1 MLILLKWKR
10 FIKVSVLILSF
21 MSMERYVLIAAPL
34 KGHRTMTPQTA
45 STSVIIIWIIGI
57 TLALAPGSFSPFLF
71 VRES

>member
-1 MLILLKWKR
+1 
-10 FIKVSVLILSF
+10 